1 MSERG
6 DSQIEVTG
14 AFSALAA
21 GFGLNRRQQSLVIRI
36 AWVVAVSTHIAW
48 ACGFLAFV
56 GLSGFA
62 KADDVQKLQQTLAAS
77 ARVTLSQEI
86 RVQARVR
93 CTTTDQ
99 AVVDS
104 LTRYI
109 DRLQSEYERVAGQRF
124 PEPPCERQASR

>member
-1 MSERG
+1 MSESE
-6 DSQIEVTG
+6 DSGIEVTG
-14 AFSALAA
+14 AFSALVA
-21 GFGLNRRQQSLVIRI
+21 GFGLNPRQQSLVIRI

-48 ACGFLAFV
+48 ACGLLTFI

-86 RVQARVR
+86 RAQARVR

-109 DRLQSEYERVAGQRF
+109 DNLQSEYERVAGQRF
-124 PEPPCERQASR
+124 PEPPCEQVKR